1 MADKNN
7 RDNTPANANSAA
19 PNTAATTPA
28 AAAQAAGSQTTG
40 TQTTGTQA
48 AGSTSSAVEP
58 EQLRPRNENL
68 ETEHG
73 TTVIDDNVVGKI
85 AGIAARE
92 VSGVNNLGGGAARM
106 WGAVRESFTSATNV
120 QQGVNVAVQE
130 GHVSVAVA
138 IIAEYGVAIH
148 ELANAI
154 RENITV
160 AVTRM
165 TGLIVDRVDVTVHD
179 VHLPEQD
186 NDAQQYEEPTNYQ
199 GGTNYQSNPALGQ
212 Q

>member
-1 MADKNN
+1 MADNTIE
-7 RDNTPANANSAA
+7 NTPAT
-19 PNTAATTPA
+19 PNDVNTP
-28 AAAQAAGSQTTG
+28 SG
-40 TQTTGTQA
+40 T
-48 AGSTSSAVEP
+48 STSSAAQP
-58 EQLRPRNENL
+58 EQIRPRNENL

-92 VSGVNNLGGGAARM
+92 VSGVYNLGGGAARM
-106 WGAVRESFTSATNV
+106 WGAVRESFTSSTNV

-179 VHLPEQD
+179 VHLPEQEGAEQD
-186 NDAQQYEEPTNYQ
+186 VQPYDEPVNYQ
-199 GGTNYQSNPALGQ
+199 AANPALGQ

>member
-1 MADKNN
+1 MNEQSKSNPASSSQANN
-7 RDNTPANANSAA
+7 PANNPVNNPADSA
-19 PNTAATTPA
+19 
-28 AAAQAAGSQTTG
+28 
-40 TQTTGTQA
+40 
-48 AGSTSSAVEP
+48 STSSAVEP
-58 EQLRPRNENL
+58 EQIRPRNENL
-68 ETEHG
+68 ETDHG

-106 WGAVRESFTSATNV
+106 WGAVRDTFTSSTNV

-154 RENITV
+154 RENVTV
-160 AVTRM
+160 AITRM

-179 VHLPEQD
+179 VHLPEQEQ
-186 NDAQQYEEPTNYQ
+186 NQVEQYDEPANYQ
-199 GGTNYQSNPALGQ
+199 ASNTNPQLAQ
-212 Q
+212 

>member
-1 MADKNN
+1 MADNN
-7 RDNTPANANSAA
+7 VRQNTPAT
-19 PNTAATTPA
+19 PNTVNEQSKSNPA
-28 AAAQAAGSQTTG
+28 SSSQANNPANNPVNNPADS
-40 TQTTGTQA
+40 A
-48 AGSTSSAVEP
+48 STSSAVEP
-58 EQLRPRNENL
+58 EQIRPRNENL
-68 ETEHG
+68 ETDHG

-106 WGAVRESFTSATNV
+106 WGAVRDTFTSSTNV

-154 RENITV
+154 RENVTV
-160 AVTRM
+160 AITRM

-179 VHLPEQD
+179 VHLPEQEQ
-186 NDAQQYEEPTNYQ
+186 NQVEQYDEPANYQ
-199 GGTNYQSNPALGQ
+199 ASNTNPQLAQ
-212 Q
+212 

>member
-19 PNTAATTPA
+19 PNTAATTPEP
-28 AAAQAAGSQTTG
+28 AAQAAGSQTTG
-40 TQTTGTQA
+40 TQT

-199 GGTNYQSNPALGQ
+199 GVTNYQSNPALGQ

>member
-28 AAAQAAGSQTTG
+28 AAAQAAGS
-40 TQTTGTQA
+40 QTTGTQA

-106 WGAVRESFTSATNV
+106 WGAVRESFTSSTNV

-186 NDAQQYEEPTNYQ
+186 NDAQQYEESANYQ
-199 GGTNYQSNPALGQ
+199 GGTNFQSNPALGQ

>member
-1 MADKNN
+1 MADNN
-7 RDNTPANANSAA
+7 VRQNTPAT
-19 PNTAATTPA
+19 PNTVNEQSKSNPTSSNQANNPA
-28 AAAQAAGSQTTG
+28 NNPVNGPADSA
-40 TQTTGTQA
+40 
-48 AGSTSSAVEP
+48 STSSAVEP
-58 EQLRPRNENL
+58 EQIRPRNENL
-68 ETEHG
+68 ETDHG

-106 WGAVRESFTSATNV
+106 WGAVRDTFTSSTNV

-154 RENITV
+154 RENVTV
-160 AVTRM
+160 AITRM

-179 VHLPEQD
+179 VHLPEQEQ
-186 NDAQQYEEPTNYQ
+186 NQVEQYDEPANYQ
-199 GGTNYQSNPALGQ
+199 ASNTNPQLAQ
-212 Q
+212 

>member
-1 MADKNN
+1 MAQ
-7 RDNTPANANSAA
+7 NTPANSTSTETTAA
-19 PNTAATTPA
+19 ANTAAATPA
-28 AAAQAAGSQTTG
+28 ASTT
-40 TQTTGTQA
+40 
-48 AGSTSSAVEP
+48 SAVEP
-58 EQLRPRNENL
+58 EQVRPRNENL

-92 VSGVNNLGGGAARM
+92 VSGVHNLGGGAARM
-106 WGAVRESFTSATNV
+106 WGAVRESFTSSTNV
-120 QQGVNVAVQE
+120 QQGVNVAVQD
-130 GHVSVAVA
+130 GHVNVAVA

-179 VHLPEQD
+179 VHLPEQET
-186 NDAQQYEEPTNYQ
+186 AAPQEQYDEPVNYQ
-199 GGTNYQSNPALGQ
+199 AANPALGQ
-212 Q
+212 